1 VSEAPAAT
9 RPVEVSARAKINLA
23 LHVVGRRPDGYHE
36 LDSLVVFARIAD
48 QLQVVSGDRDKL
60 VLTGPFG
67 HLLPTGAENIVMKAL
82 RSARDVLSVAGHD
95 LPPQAMRLTKH
106 LPPASGIGGGS
117 ADAAALLRLIADRY
131 PTSLPDL
138 RIAALRLGADVPM
151 CLDGV
156 NARVRGV
163 GEASTGLRIAASMFL
178 LLVNP
183 RVEVS
188 TPAVFSALRRRDN
201 DSLPE
206 PPSGGFSS
214 ASSLATYL
222 QCCRNDLMAPAIG
235 IAPSIGTALEAVER
249 AAPLVARMSGSGAT
263 VFGLFED
270 PDACRLAAERI
281 AHLHPSWWV
290 HATAVS
296 TGIHDV

>member
-1 VSEAPAAT
+1 MAAT
-9 RPVEVSARAKINLA
+9 RPVEVLARAKINLA

-48 QLQVVSGDRDKL
+48 QLQVVSGDRDQL
-60 VLTGPFG
+60 EIAGPFG
-67 HLLPTGAENIVMKAL
+67 HLLPTGVENIVVKAL
-82 RSARDVLSVAGHD
+82 RSARDVLAVAGHD

-163 GEASTGLRIAASMFL
+163 GEASTDLRIAASMFL

-188 TPAVFSALRRRDN
+188 TPAVFSALRHRDN
-201 DSLPE
+201 EPLPE

-222 QCCRNDLMAPAIG
+222 QCCRNDLMAPAIN